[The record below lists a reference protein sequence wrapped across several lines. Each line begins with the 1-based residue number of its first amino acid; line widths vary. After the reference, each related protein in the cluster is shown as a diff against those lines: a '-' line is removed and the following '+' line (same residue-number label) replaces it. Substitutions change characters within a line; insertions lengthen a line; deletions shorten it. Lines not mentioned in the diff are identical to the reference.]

1 MDIEYTITETT
12 SRNRSGQP
20 VKISFQFD
28 ETTMVTAASPSSGIT
43 KQSKDKR
50 TRSYEWSITREQYD
64 SLVAKLRQPMTFEA
78 FVAALRPI
86 IMGHYRNT
94 ELERA
99 FAALD
104 RNQSGTIDVEEFNVI
119 LPILNESI
127 NANDLNEHIRKVDEN
142 FDGELDYNEFRALVL
157 RGIGRDIICHHI

>member
-1 MDIEYTITETT
+1 MNLEYTITETT
-12 SRNRSGQP
+12 YRNRSGQP

-28 ETTMVTAASPSSGIT
+28 ETTTTTAELPSSGIT

-50 TRSYEWSITREQYD
+50 TRSHEWSITREEYD
-64 SLVAKLRQPMTFEA
+64 SLVAKLRRPITFEE
-78 FVAALRPI
+78 FVASLRPI
-86 IMGHYRNT
+86 IMGSYRNN

-99 FAALD
+99 FTALD
-104 RNQSGTIDVEEFNVI
+104 RNQSGTIDIKEFNAI

-127 NANDLNEHIRKVDEN
+127 NTDDLNEYIRKVDEN

-157 RGIGRDIICHHI
+157 RGIGRDIICHHV

>member
-1 MDIEYTITETT
+1 MNLEYTITETT
-12 SRNRSGQP
+12 HRNRSGQP

-28 ETTMVTAASPSSGIT
+28 ETTTITAASSESTLT
-43 KQSKDKR
+43 KQSTDKR
-50 TRSYEWSITREQYD
+50 LRSYEWSITREEYD
-64 SLVAKLRQPMTFEA
+64 LLVAKLRRPITFEQ
-78 FVAALRPI
+78 FVASLRPI
-86 IMGHYRNT
+86 IMGYYRNN

-99 FAALD
+99 FTALD
-104 RNQSGTIDVEEFNVI
+104 RNQSGTIDIHEFNAI

-127 NANDLNEHIRKVDEN
+127 NANDLNEYIRKVDAN